1 MAKRNN
7 SRSISLNDQ
16 IAEIEHLIK
25 TDTTLSIQEQ
35 EKLHNRA
42 KQLADERLEEEYNK
56 KLKYLE
62 DEHKTKLEHLAK
74 EGKALEVAQERAL
87 DKFKEAF
94 SSENIT
100 KGVTSLT
107 NDLENRMNDYLTK
120 QQSIIAHLTG
130 SNDSLDNVTKKMTAL
145 SATGLVEQKAVYN
158 NLHKLITSGI
168 VANAEQRAF
177 LQTLSDDIDLT
188 FNATDGTLIRL
199 INLQRTDLTSS
210 RMAIQY
216 SLQTFLNQNY
226 ETSTYIKDS
235 FTTVSNSL
243 IEMQSLFKNASDA
256 MSTEATI
263 QKWLGSFSSAGGD
276 ASTVASLAN
285 AINAFGSGDV
295 SGLGKGVSNLLLMGA
310 ARTGQDISSILN
322 EGLNANNVDTLMS
335 GVVSYLQE
343 MNSYGSNVV
352 KSQLS
357 SLFGVKISDLVAAQ
371 NMVGNGTEGGVT
383 SNIDT
388 ALLKNFGELVPASVR
403 ISRYFENF
411 MNSWAMN
418 TANNPLMY
426 TTFKIGNVVGPVLG
440 ELLGGVEKKIGSLTF
455 NLGNLVQSGV
465 QLLPTVFPLI
475 QTLGGALSSHTA
487 ANDFGS
493 ASGLYK
499 LLFNTSKLKSSG
511 KGFTTEG
518 TTTSQNYVLGD
529 LNTSELIDQAKNS
542 AMDLGTNSF
551 AGEETEHSL
560 EDVYKILD
568 SGKISILGNSL
579 DTSLGHTELIA
590 NTSQL
595 TDENVSL
602 IASISKDI
610 YELLNDH
617 LASIDDNISLIANSS
632 FTSSDTTGW
641 STTAI

>member
-426 TTFKIGNVVGPVLG
+426 TTFKIGNLVGPVLG

-475 QTLGGALSSHTA
+475 QTLGGALSGINNS
-487 ANDFGS
+487 G
-493 ASGLYK
+493 ASGLYE
-499 LLFNTSKLKSSG
+499 LLMNDKSTIKSSG

-529 LNTSELIDQAKNS
+529 LDTGGLLDKAKNS

-551 AGEETEHSL
+551 AGEETERSL

>member
-426 TTFKIGNVVGPVLG
+426 TTFKIGNLVGPVLG

-475 QTLGGALSSHTA
+475 QTLGGALSGINNS
-487 ANDFGS
+487 G
-493 ASGLYK
+493 ASGLYE
-499 LLFNTSKLKSSG
+499 LLMNDKSTIKSSG

-551 AGEETEHSL
+551 AGEETERSL

>member
-322 EGLNANNVDTLMS
+322 EGLNASNVDTLMS

-371 NMVGNGTEGGVT
+371 NMVGKGTEGGVT

-426 TTFKIGNVVGPVLG
+426 TTFKIGNLVGPVLG

-475 QTLGGALSSHTA
+475 QTLGGALSGINNS
-487 ANDFGS
+487 G
-493 ASGLYK
+493 ASGLYE
-499 LLFNTSKLKSSG
+499 LLMNDKSTIKSSG

-529 LNTSELIDQAKNS
+529 LDTGGLLDKAKNS

-551 AGEETEHSL
+551 AGEETERSL

>member
-426 TTFKIGNVVGPVLG
+426 TTFKIGNLVGPVLG

-475 QTLGGALSSHTA
+475 QTLGGALSGINNS
-487 ANDFGS
+487 G
-493 ASGLYK
+493 ASGLYE
-499 LLFNTSKLKSSG
+499 LLMNDKSTIKSSG

-529 LNTSELIDQAKNS
+529 LDTGGLLDKAKNS

-551 AGEETEHSL
+551 AGEETERSL

-632 FTSSDTTGW
+632 FTSSDTTG
-641 STTAI
+641 

>member
-25 TDTTLSIQEQ
+25 TDTTLSMQEQ

-74 EGKALEVAQERAL
+74 EGKALEVAQERTL
-87 DKFKEAF
+87 DKFKEVF

-243 IEMQSLFKNASDA
+243 IEMQSLFRNASDA
-256 MSTEATI
+256 MATEATI
-263 QKWLGSFSSAGGD
+263 QK
-276 ASTVASLAN
+276 
-285 AINAFGSGDV
+285 
-295 SGLGKGVSNLLLMGA
+295 
-310 ARTGQDISSILN
+310 
-322 EGLNANNVDTLMS
+322 
-335 GVVSYLQE
+335 
-343 MNSYGSNVV
+343 
-352 KSQLS
+352 
-357 SLFGVKISDLVAAQ
+357 
-371 NMVGNGTEGGVT
+371 
-383 SNIDT
+383 
-388 ALLKNFGELVPASVR
+388 
-403 ISRYFENF
+403 
-411 MNSWAMN
+411 
-418 TANNPLMY
+418 
-426 TTFKIGNVVGPVLG
+426 
-440 ELLGGVEKKIGSLTF
+440 
-455 NLGNLVQSGV
+455 
-465 QLLPTVFPLI
+465 
-475 QTLGGALSSHTA
+475 
-487 ANDFGS
+487 
-493 ASGLYK
+493 
-499 LLFNTSKLKSSG
+499 
-511 KGFTTEG
+511 
-518 TTTSQNYVLGD
+518 
-529 LNTSELIDQAKNS
+529 
-542 AMDLGTNSF
+542 
-551 AGEETEHSL
+551 
-560 EDVYKILD
+560 
-568 SGKISILGNSL
+568 
-579 DTSLGHTELIA
+579 
-590 NTSQL
+590 
-595 TDENVSL
+595 
-602 IASISKDI
+602 
-610 YELLNDH
+610 
-617 LASIDDNISLIANSS
+617 
-632 FTSSDTTGW
+632 
-641 STTAI
+641 

>member
-322 EGLNANNVDTLMS
+322 EGLNASNVDTLMS

-426 TTFKIGNVVGPVLG
+426 TTFKIGNLVGPVLG

-475 QTLGGALSSHTA
+475 QTLGGALSGINNS
-487 ANDFGS
+487 G
-493 ASGLYK
+493 ASGLYE
-499 LLFNTSKLKSSG
+499 LLMNDKSTIKSSG

-529 LNTSELIDQAKNS
+529 LDTGGLLDKAKNS

-551 AGEETEHSL
+551 AGEETERSL

>member
-426 TTFKIGNVVGPVLG
+426 TTFKIGNLVGPVLG

-475 QTLGGALSSHTA
+475 QTLGGALSGINNS
-487 ANDFGS
+487 G
-493 ASGLYK
+493 ASGLYE
-499 LLFNTSKLKSSG
+499 LLMNDKSTIKSSG

-529 LNTSELIDQAKNS
+529 LDTGGLLDKAKNS

-551 AGEETEHSL
+551 AGEETERSL

-595 TDENVSL
+595 TDENVAL

>member
-475 QTLGGALSSHTA
+475 QTLGGALSGINNS
-487 ANDFGS
+487 G
-493 ASGLYK
+493 ASGLYE
-499 LLFNTSKLKSSG
+499 LLMNDKSTIKSSG

-551 AGEETEHSL
+551 AGEETERSL